1 MMDQAAQFL
10 RIVRSEVL
18 ESIYLL
24 AKRDCKIHLQAQGS
38 RGSRRNRILYL
49 IKPCPRIN
57 SGFQFR
63 RCFEKDQWT
72 LLKNKGERKMTAKN
86 GNRLQHHLTAVKEGK
101 RCFENAFESI
111 ARMILE
117 SEIEKVVVN
126 GRTTYDFTIFRTGK
140 KHIIGIY
147 DEINSFVSFVKDA
160 AEGGSSKEMAFV
172 LVGEPGNGKTFF
184 VEFLCSMYRSFLANE
199 KNRKYTFRF
208 TNMDRLGSYGKISTI
223 ESQTYED
230 PMILAM
236 NLFENPDDNKTFL
249 AKQIGFSDKE
259 IEQLYDNYR
268 PLGACSGYMWNDII
282 NLADGNIDEML
293 KHIEIIPVPM
303 TESLGTITGKYP
315 AKDKITSS
323 AVDLLGEESIQRLL
337 HITDTNNPYRFDL
350 RRGALARVAG
360 GGIHFSDEVF
370 KNKKDLVQV
379 YLGVIQNRVIEIDGY
394 KWPIDTL
401 IVATSN
407 NSEFNRFLSEKE
419 EAPIVDRCR
428 ICYVSHNT
436 NYKLQ
441 ENLTSY
447 AIGNEAKT
455 TLDRKDLHRDPNLN
469 YATSVAVVLTRLP
482 RSEKL
487 TAIETMKLSA
497 GEVAGE
503 KSIKTLAEVIDTL
516 NQDPDITKRFGQKGL
531 GQRNLGRAIQ
541 LLIESSETNEGRCMF
556 AYDIYKTLERVVLD
570 YVTEV
575 NDRAKYLED
584 LKTAKGMYRERIMTE
599 MFNAYM
605 DEPFAIRKD
614 VMNYVNMIIGID
626 AENLGPDKMWKYKD
640 PQTGELK
647 ALKVDERY
655 IKGVEERLGLK
666 TEEQRETFRTSI
678 RKIYGQKISVDPNY
692 DFMDNLELVKAVT
705 DVRLKSDIAGAGSL
719 IGALANR
726 TNEENQ
732 KLYDRMIDTMLNKL
746 NYCKTC
752 AQKTIEYFCTQE
764 DEN

>member
-1 MMDQAAQFL
+1 MATKNTSALHQ
-10 RIVRSEVL
+10 
-18 ESIYLL
+18 
-24 AKRDCKIHLQAQGS
+24 HLS
-38 RGSRRNRILYL
+38 
-49 IKPCPRIN
+49 K
-57 SGFQFR
+57 
-63 RCFEKDQWT
+63 
-72 LLKNKGERKMTAKN
+72 
-86 GNRLQHHLTAVKEGK
+86 VKEGK
-101 RCFENAFESI
+101 RCFENAFQGV

-117 SEIEKVVVN
+117 SDIEKVVVN
-126 GRTTYDFTIFRTGK
+126 GKTTYDFSIFRNGQ
-140 KHIIGIY
+140 KHVIGMY
-147 DEINSFVSFVKDA
+147 DELNSFVSYVKDA
-160 AEGGSSKEMAFV
+160 AENGSSKEMAFV
-172 LVGEPGNGKTFF
+172 LVGEPGNGKTFM
-184 VEFLCSMYRSFLANE
+184 VEFICNRYREFLSLE
-199 KNRKYTFRF
+199 GNRKYTFRY
-208 TNMDRLGSYGKISTI
+208 TGLDKLGGYGRITTI

-236 NLFENPDDNKTFL
+236 NAYEEPDKNREFMSQE
-249 AKQIGFSDKE
+249 AGFSDHE
-259 IEQLYDNYR
+259 IEKLWADYR
-268 PLGACSGYMWNDII
+268 PLGACSAFIWNDIR
-282 NLADGNIDEML
+282 NYTNGDLAQML
-293 KHIEIIPVPM
+293 DFIQIVPVPM
-303 TESLGTITGKYP
+303 TESLGTVTGKYP

-360 GGIHFSDEVF
+360 GGVHFSDEIF

-379 YLGVIQNRVIEIDGY
+379 YLGVIQNRNIEIDGY

-401 IVATSN
+401 IIATSN
-407 NSEFNRFLSEKE
+407 NSEFNRFLAEKE

-441 ENLTSY
+441 KDLTNY
-447 AIGNEAKT
+447 AIGNEART
-455 TLDRKDLHRDPNLN
+455 TLNREFLHQDPNLN
-469 YATSVAVVLTRLP
+469 HAASVAVVLSRLA

-487 TAIETMKLSA
+487 TPIETMKLAA

-516 NQDPDITKRFGQKGL
+516 NQNPDITKRFGQKGL
-531 GQRNLGRAIQ
+531 GQRNLGRGIQ

-556 AYDIYKTLERVVLD
+556 AYDIFRALERIVLD
-570 YVTEV
+570 YVSEA
-575 NDRAKYLED
+575 NDRSKYLED
-584 LKTAKGMYRERIMTE
+584 LKTAKGLYRERIMTE

-605 DEPFAIRKD
+605 DEPLAIRKD

-626 AENLGPDKMWKYKD
+626 AENLGPDRMWKYKD
-640 PQTGELK
+640 PQSGELR
-647 ALKVDERY
+647 ALKIDERY
-655 IKGVEERLGLK
+655 IKSVEERLGLK
-666 TEEQRETFRTSI
+666 TSEQRETFRTSI
-678 RKIYGQKISVDPNY
+678 RKIYGQKISVEPDY

-732 KLYDRMIDTMLNKL
+732 KLYDRMVDTMLNKL
-746 NYCKTC
+746 GYCQTC

>member
-1 MMDQAAQFL
+1 MPKK
-10 RIVRSEVL
+10 
-18 ESIYLL
+18 SITLHQHL
-24 AKRDCKIHLQAQGS
+24 A
-38 RGSRRNRILYL
+38 
-49 IKPCPRIN
+49 
-57 SGFQFR
+57 
-63 RCFEKDQWT
+63 
-72 LLKNKGERKMTAKN
+72 
-86 GNRLQHHLTAVKEGK
+86 AVKDGK
-101 RCFENAFESI
+101 LRFENAFQGVS
-111 ARMILE
+111 RMILE

-126 GRTTYDFTIFRTGK
+126 GKTTYDFKIFRNGS
-140 KHIIGIY
+140 KHIIGMY
-147 DEINSFVSFVKDA
+147 EEINSLVSYVKDA
-160 AEGGSSKEMAFV
+160 AEGGSSQEMAFV
-172 LVGEPGNGKTFF
+172 LVGEPGNGKTFL
-184 VEFLCSMYRSFLANE
+184 VEFLASRYRNFLSIEN
-199 KNRKYTFRF
+199 NRKYTFKF
-208 TNMDRLGSYGKISTI
+208 LNLDKVGNYGKITTI

-236 NLFENPDDNKTFL
+236 NLFDDSDENRQYL
-249 AKQIGFSDKE
+249 AKQIGFSDKD
-259 IEQLYDNYR
+259 IEKLYEDYR
-268 PLGACSGYMWNDII
+268 PLGACSGYIWNDI
-282 NLADGNIDEML
+282 LAHCDGNIDETL
-293 KHIEIIPVPM
+293 KFVEITPVPL
-303 TESLGTITGKYP
+303 TESLGTLTGKYP

-360 GGIHFSDEVF
+360 GGIHFSDEIF

-379 YLGVIQNRVIEIDGY
+379 YLGVIQNRSIEIDGF

-407 NSEFNRFLSEKE
+407 NSEFHRFLSEKE

-441 ENLTSY
+441 KELTNY
-447 AIGNEAKT
+447 AIGSETRT
-455 TLDRKDLHRDPNLN
+455 TLTHEDLHQDPNMN
-469 YATSVAVVLTRLP
+469 YASSVAAVLSRLP

-487 TAIETMKLSA
+487 TPVETMKLAA

-516 NQDPDITKRFGQKGL
+516 NQDPDIINRFGQKGL

-556 AYDIYKTLERVVLD
+556 AYDIFKALERIVLD
-570 YVTEV
+570 YVTEA

-584 LKTAKGMYRERIMTE
+584 LKTGKGLYRERIMTE

-605 DEPFAIRKD
+605 DEPYAIRKD

-626 AENLGPDKMWKYKD
+626 AENLGADKMWKYKD
-640 PQTGELK
+640 PQNSELK
-647 ALKVDERY
+647 ALKIDERY
-655 IKGVEERLGLK
+655 INSVEERLGLK
-666 TEEQRETFRTSI
+666 TEEQRESFRTSI
-678 RKIYGQKISVDPNY
+678 RKIYGQKISVDPDY

-732 KLYDRMIDTMLNKL
+732 KLYDRMIETMLKKL
-746 NYCKTC
+746 GYCRTC

-764 DEN
+764 DEK

>member
-1 MMDQAAQFL
+1 M
-10 RIVRSEVL
+10 S
-18 ESIYLL
+18 
-24 AKRDCKIHLQAQGS
+24 
-38 RGSRRNRILYL
+38 N
-49 IKPCPRIN
+49 N
-57 SGFQFR
+57 S
-63 RCFEKDQWT
+63 KT
-72 LLKNKGERKMTAKN
+72 LH
-86 GNRLQHHLTAVKEGK
+86 HHLTEIKQGK
-101 RCFENAFESI
+101 RCFENAFQSVS
-111 ARMILE
+111 RMILE
-117 SEIEKVVVN
+117 STIQKVVVN
-126 GRTTYDFTIFRTGK
+126 GKTTYDFSIFREGS
-140 KHIIGIY
+140 KHVIGMY
-147 DEINSFVSFVKDA
+147 DEINSFVSYVKDA
-160 AEGGSSKEMAFV
+160 SEGGSSKEMAFV
-172 LVGEPGNGKTFF
+172 LVGEPGNGKTFL
-184 VEFLCSMYRSFLANE
+184 VEFLAAKYRAFLAID
-199 KNRKYTFRF
+199 KNRKYTFKYL
-208 TNMDRLGSYGKISTI
+208 NLEKVGDYGKIKTI

-236 NLFENPDDNKTFL
+236 SLFENPDQNKEFL
-249 AKQIGFSDKE
+249 ARQIGFSDKE
-259 IEQLYDNYR
+259 IDTLYENYR
-268 PLGACSGYMWNDII
+268 PLGACSSYILNDIR
-282 NLADGNIDEML
+282 NFTDGDIDEML
-293 KHIEIIPVPM
+293 KFVEITPVPL
-303 TESLGTITGKYP
+303 TESLGTVTGKYP

-323 AVDLLGEESIQRLL
+323 SVDLLGEESIQRLL

-360 GGIHFSDEVF
+360 GGIHFSDEIF

-379 YLGVIQNRVIEIDGY
+379 YLGVIQNRSIEIDGY

-407 NSEFNRFLSEKE
+407 NSEFHRFLSEKE

-441 ENLTSY
+441 KDLTGY
-447 AIGNEAKT
+447 AVGSETRT
-455 TLDRKDLHRDPNLN
+455 TLTKEDLHQDPNLN
-469 YATSVAVVLTRLP
+469 YAASIAVVLSRLP

-487 TAIETMKLSA
+487 TPVETMKLAA

-516 NQDPDITKRFGQKGL
+516 NQDPEIINRFGQKGL

-541 LLIESSETNEGRCMF
+541 LLIESSETNEGECMF
-556 AYDIYKTLERVVLD
+556 AYDVFKALDRIILD
-570 YVTEV
+570 YVIEA
-575 NDRAKYLED
+575 NDRTKYLED
-584 LKTAKGMYRERIMTE
+584 LKTAKGLYRERIMTE

-605 DEPFAIRKD
+605 DEPYAIRKD

-640 PQTGELK
+640 PQTSELK
-647 ALKVDERY
+647 ALKIDERY
-655 IKGVEERLGLK
+655 INSVEERLGLK
-666 TEEQRETFRTSI
+666 SEEQRESFRTSI
-678 RKIYGQKISVDPNY
+678 RKIYGQKISVNPEY

-732 KLYDRMIDTMLNKL
+732 KLYDRMISTMLEKL
-746 NYCKTC
+746 GYCKTC

-764 DEN
+764 DEK

>member
-1 MMDQAAQFL
+1 MGVPIKQAEW
-10 RIVRSEVL
+10 EVKMGQ
-18 ESIYLL
+18 ST
-24 AKRDCKIHLQAQGS
+24 D
-38 RGSRRNRILYL
+38 
-49 IKPCPRIN
+49 N
-57 SGFQFR
+57 S
-63 RCFEKDQWT
+63 
-72 LLKNKGERKMTAKN
+72 
-86 GNRLQHHLTAVKEGK
+86 LQHHLVSVKEGS
-101 RCFENAFESI
+101 RRFENAFQGVS
-111 ARMILE
+111 RMILE
-117 SEIEKVVVN
+117 SAIEKISVH
-126 GRTTYDFTIFRTGK
+126 GKTTYSFHIFRTGK
-140 KHIIGIY
+140 KHVIGMY

-160 AEGGSSKEMAFV
+160 AEGGSSKEMAYV

-184 VEFLCSMYRSFLANE
+184 VEYLCAKYRNFLSNGN
-199 KNRKYTFRF
+199 NRKYTFRF
-208 TNMDRLGSYGKISTI
+208 KDLDKLVNYGKIGAI

-230 PMILAM
+230 PMVLAM
-236 NLFENPDDNKTFL
+236 NLFDSQDETKVYL
-249 AKQIGFSDKE
+249 AKQFGFTDRE
-259 IEQLYDNYR
+259 IEGFYDNYR
-268 PLGACSGYMWNDII
+268 PLGACSGYIWNDIR
-282 NLADGNIDEML
+282 NYTDGNVEDMFKMVEVV
-293 KHIEIIPVPM
+293 PVPLI
-303 TESLGTITGKYP
+303 ESLGTVTGKYP

-360 GGIHFSDEVF
+360 GGIHFSDEIF

-379 YLGVIQNRVIEIDGY
+379 YLGVIQNRTIEIDGF
-394 KWPIDTL
+394 KWPIDTM
-401 IVATSN
+401 IIATSN

-436 NYKLQ
+436 DYKLQ
-441 ENLTSY
+441 DALTAY
-447 AIGNEAKT
+447 AIGSNTKT
-455 TLDRKDLHRDPNLN
+455 ALSKESLHADPNLN
-469 YATSVAVVLTRLP
+469 YAASVAAVLTRLP

-487 TAIETMKLSA
+487 TPIEAMKLAS

-516 NQDPDITKRFGQKGL
+516 SQDPDITKRFGQKGL

-556 AYDIYKTLERVVLD
+556 ACDIFKTLERVVLD
-570 YVTEV
+570 YVTDA
-575 NDRAKYLED
+575 NDRSKYLED
-584 LKTAKGMYRERIMTE
+584 IKTAKGLYRERIMTE

-605 DEPFAIRKD
+605 DEPLAIRKD

-626 AENLGPDKMWKYKD
+626 AENLGRDKMWKYKD

-647 ALKVDERY
+647 AMKIDARY
-655 IKGVEERLGLK
+655 IDSVEERLGLR
-666 TEEQRETFRTSI
+666 TMEQRETFRTAI
-678 RKIYGQKISVDPNY
+678 RKIYGQKISLDPSY

-732 KLYDRMIDTMLNKL
+732 KLYDRMINTMLEKL
-746 NYCKTC
+746 GYCRTC

-764 DEN
+764 NEK

>member
-1 MMDQAAQFL
+1 MASNKNM
-10 RIVRSEVL
+10 
-18 ESIYLL
+18 
-24 AKRDCKIHLQAQGS
+24 
-38 RGSRRNRILYL
+38 
-49 IKPCPRIN
+49 
-57 SGFQFR
+57 
-63 RCFEKDQWT
+63 T
-72 LLKNKGERKMTAKN
+72 LHHHITAVKKGERI
-86 GNRLQHHLTAVKEGK
+86 
-101 RCFENAFESI
+101 FENAFQGVS
-111 ARMILE
+111 RMVLE
-117 SEIEKVVVN
+117 GKIDKVLVN
-126 GRTTYDFTIFRTGK
+126 GKTTFDFTVFREGR
-140 KHIIGIY
+140 KHIIGMY

-172 LVGEPGNGKTFF
+172 LVGEPGNGKTFL
-184 VEFLCSMYRSFLANE
+184 VEYICSMYREFLSLKE
-199 KNRKYTFRF
+199 NRKYTFRF
-208 TNMDRLGSYGKISTI
+208 NGLDQIGNYGSIAAI

-230 PMILAM
+230 PMVLAM
-236 NLFENPDDNKTFL
+236 NLQETVEESKKYLVRRYRLKD
-249 AKQIGFSDKE
+249 
-259 IEQLYDNYR
+259 EQLEDWFENYR
-268 PLGACSGYMWNDII
+268 PLGACSAYIWNDIRQHNEG
-282 NLADGNIDEML
+282 NLDDML
-293 KHIEIIPVPM
+293 KHIEIVPVPL
-303 TESLGTITGKYP
+303 TESLGTVTGKYP

-337 HITDTNNPYRFDL
+337 HISDTNNPYRFDL

-360 GGIHFSDEVF
+360 GGIHFSDEIY

-379 YLGVIQNRVIEIDGY
+379 YLGIIQNRTIEIDGY

-401 IVATSN
+401 IIATSN
-407 NSEFNRFLSEKE
+407 NSEFNRFLAEKE

-428 ICYVSHNT
+428 ICYVAHNT

-441 ENLTSY
+441 HDLTSY
-447 AIGNEAKT
+447 AVGNESKY
-455 TLDRKDLHRDPNLN
+455 TLTGDSMHQDPNLN
-469 YATSVAVVLTRLP
+469 YAASIAVVLTRLP

-487 TAIETMKLSA
+487 TTIETMKLAS

-503 KSIKTLAEVIDTL
+503 KSIKTLSEVIDAL

-531 GQRNLGRAIQ
+531 GQRNLGRSIQ
-541 LLIESSETNEGRCMF
+541 LLLESSETNEGCCMF
-556 AYDIYKTLERVVLD
+556 AYDIFHAIERVILD
-570 YVTEV
+570 YVSEA
-575 NDRAKYLED
+575 NDRTKFLED
-584 LKTAKGMYRERIMTE
+584 LKIAKGLYRERIMTE

-605 DEPFAIRKD
+605 DEPLAIRKD

-626 AENLGPDKMWKYKD
+626 AENLGPDKMWKYKN

-647 ALKVDERY
+647 ALKIDERY
-655 IKGVEERLGLK
+655 IDSVEDRLGLK
-666 TEEQRETFRTSI
+666 TKEQKETFRTSI

-746 NYCKTC
+746 GYCHTC

>member
-1 MMDQAAQFL
+1 MANMNGNNTLQQH
-10 RIVRSEVL
+10 
-18 ESIYLL
+18 LL
-24 AKRDCKIHLQAQGS
+24 AVKSG
-38 RGSRRNRILYL
+38 RRR
-49 IKPCPRIN
+49 
-57 SGFQFR
+57 
-63 RCFEKDQWT
+63 
-72 LLKNKGERKMTAKN
+72 
-86 GNRLQHHLTAVKEGK
+86 
-101 RCFENAFESI
+101 FENAFEGV

-117 SEIEKVVVN
+117 DEIEKVVVN
-126 GRTTYDFTIFRTGK
+126 GKSGYDFKIFRRGPR
-140 KHIIGIY
+140 HIIGMY
-147 DEINSFVSFVKDA
+147 DEINSFVSYVKDA
-160 AEGGSSKEMAFV
+160 SEGGSSKEMAYV

-184 VEFLCSMYRSFLANE
+184 VEYLSQRYREFLALE
-199 KNRKYTFRF
+199 GNRKYTFRF
-208 TNMDRLGSYGKISTI
+208 TGLDRLGSYGRIKVI

-230 PMILAM
+230 PMILTM
-236 NLFENPDDNKTFL
+236 NLMPDPARNRAYLTSK
-249 AKQIGFSDKE
+249 IGFSEADVE
-259 IEQLYDNYR
+259 RFYENYR
-268 PLGACSGYMWNDII
+268 PLGACSGYIWNDIL
-282 NLADGNIDEML
+282 NDVDGDLEKALAS
-293 KHIEIIPVPM
+293 IEIVPVPL
-303 TESLGTITGKYP
+303 TESLGTVTGKYP

-360 GGIHFSDEVF
+360 GGIHFSDEIY

-401 IVATSN
+401 IIATSN
-407 NSEFNRFLSEKE
+407 NSEFNRFLAEKE

-436 NYKLQ
+436 NYRLQ
-441 ENLTSY
+441 EELTRY
-447 AIGNEAKT
+447 AVGVETKT
-455 TLDRKDLHRDPNLN
+455 TYNKEELHQDPNLN
-469 YATSVAVVLTRLP
+469 YGASVATVLTRLP

-487 TAIETMKLSA
+487 TPVETMKLAA

-516 NQDPDITKRFGQKGL
+516 SQEPDITKRFGQKGL

-541 LLIESSETNEGRCMF
+541 LVIESSETNEGRCMF
-556 AYDIYKTLERVVLD
+556 AYDVFKALDRIVLD
-570 YVTEV
+570 YVTEA

-584 LKTAKGMYRERIMTE
+584 IKIAKGLYRERVMTE

-605 DEPFAIRKD
+605 DEPYAIRKD

-640 PQTGELK
+640 PQTGKLK
-647 ALKVDERY
+647 ALKIDERFVES
-655 IKGVEERLGLK
+655 IEERMGLK
-666 TEEQRETFRTSI
+666 TREQRETFRTSI

-732 KLYDRMIDTMLNKL
+732 KLYDRMIDTMIHKL
-746 NYCKTC
+746 GYCQTC

-764 DEN
+764 DES

>member
-1 MMDQAAQFL
+1 MT
-10 RIVRSEVL
+10 
-18 ESIYLL
+18 
-24 AKRDCKIHLQAQGS
+24 
-38 RGSRRNRILYL
+38 
-49 IKPCPRIN
+49 KP
-57 SGFQFR
+57 Q
-63 RCFEKDQWT
+63 
-72 LLKNKGERKMTAKN
+72 KNISLGGKMTTN
-86 GNRLQHHLTAVKEGK
+86 PNTLHHHLTAVREGM
-101 RCFENAFESI
+101 RCFENAFQSVS
-111 ARMILE
+111 RMILE
-117 SEIEKVVVN
+117 SNIEKVVVN
-126 GRTTYDFTIFRTGK
+126 GKTTYDFSIFRNGP
-140 KHIIGIY
+140 KHVIGMY
-147 DEINSFVSFVKDA
+147 DEINSFVSYVKDA

-184 VEFLCSMYRSFLANE
+184 VEYLASKYRSFLSIE
-199 KNRKYTFRF
+199 GNRKYTFKF
-208 TNMDRLGSYGKISTI
+208 LNLDKIGNYGKIKTI

-236 NLFENPDDNKTFL
+236 NLFENPEENKTYL
-249 AKQIGFSDKE
+249 AKQLGFSDSQ
-259 IEQLYDNYR
+259 IEATYENYR
-268 PLGACSGYMWNDII
+268 PLGACSGYIWSDIR
-282 NLADGNIDEML
+282 NFSNGDIDEML
-293 KHIEIIPVPM
+293 NFIEIIPVPL
-303 TESLGTITGKYP
+303 TESLGTVTGKYP

-360 GGIHFSDEVF
+360 GGIHFSDEIY

-379 YLGVIQNRVIEIDGY
+379 YLGVIQNRNIEIDGY

-407 NSEFNRFLSEKE
+407 NSEFHRFLSEKE

-441 ENLTSY
+441 KDLTAY
-447 AIGNEAKT
+447 TIGSEART
-455 TLDRKDLHRDPNLN
+455 TLTRETLHQDPNLN
-469 YATSVAVVLTRLP
+469 YAASVAAVLTRLP

-487 TAIETMKLSA
+487 TPVETMKLAA

-516 NQDPDITKRFGQKGL
+516 NQDPEIINRFGQKGL
-531 GQRNLGRAIQ
+531 GQRNLGRSIQ
-541 LLIESSETNEGRCMF
+541 LMIESSETNEGKCMF
-556 AYDIYKTLERVVLD
+556 AYDVFKALDRIILD
-570 YVTEV
+570 YVTEA

-584 LKTAKGMYRERIMTE
+584 LKTAKGLYRERIMTE

-605 DEPFAIRKD
+605 DEPLAIRKD

-640 PQTGELK
+640 PQTAQLK
-647 ALKVDERY
+647 ALKIDERY
-655 IKGVEERLGLK
+655 INSVEERLGLK
-666 TEEQRETFRTSI
+666 TEEQRESFRTSI
-678 RKIYGQKISVDPNY
+678 RKIYGQKISVDPDY

-732 KLYDRMIDTMLNKL
+732 KLYDRMIETMLSKL
-746 NYCKTC
+746 GYCKTC

-764 DEN
+764 DEK

>member
-1 MMDQAAQFL
+1 MP
-10 RIVRSEVL
+10 
-18 ESIYLL
+18 
-24 AKRDCKIHLQAQGS
+24 
-38 RGSRRNRILYL
+38 
-49 IKPCPRIN
+49 IKA
-57 SGFQFR
+57 S
-63 RCFEKDQWT
+63 T
-72 LLKNKGERKMTAKN
+72 
-86 GNRLQHHLTAVKEGK
+86 LQHHLAEIKAG
-101 RCFENAFESI
+101 RRRFENAFQ
-111 ARMILE
+111 AVTRMILE
-117 SEIEKVVVN
+117 SSIEKVVVN
-126 GRTTYDFTIFRTGK
+126 GKTTYDFSIFRQGP
-140 KHIIGIY
+140 KHVIGMY
-147 DEINSFVSFVKDA
+147 DEINSFVSYVKDA

-184 VEFLCSMYRSFLANE
+184 VDFLSERYREFLSRPQ
-199 KNRKYTFRF
+199 NRKYTFRF
-208 TNMDRLGSYGKISTI
+208 LNIDKLGNYGKIKII

-236 NLFENPDDNKTFL
+236 NLFEEPDKNREYL
-249 AKQIGFSDKE
+249 AETIGFSDQQ
-259 IEQLYDNYR
+259 IEQVYENYR
-268 PLGACSGYMWNDII
+268 PLGACSGYIWNDIANFTSGRI
-282 NLADGNIDEML
+282 EDML
-293 KHIEIIPVPM
+293 KFVEIVPVPLI
-303 TESLGTITGKYP
+303 ESLGTLTGKYP

-323 AVDLLGEESIQRLL
+323 SVDLLGEESIQRLL
-337 HITDTNNPYRFDL
+337 HISDTNNPYRFDL

-360 GGIHFSDEVF
+360 GGIHFSDEIY

-379 YLGVIQNRVIEIDGY
+379 YLGVIQNRNIEIDGY

-401 IVATSN
+401 IIATSN
-407 NSEFNRFLSEKE
+407 NSEFHRFLSEKE

-441 ENLTSY
+441 KDLTAY
-447 AIGNEAKT
+447 AIGSEART
-455 TLDRKDLHRDPNLN
+455 TLTYEELHQDPNLN
-469 YATSVAVVLTRLP
+469 YAASVAVVLSRLP

-487 TAIETMKLSA
+487 TPVETMKLAA

-516 NQDPDITKRFGQKGL
+516 NQDPEIINRFGQKGL
-531 GQRNLGRAIQ
+531 GQRNLGRAVQ

-556 AYDIYKTLERVVLD
+556 AYDIFKALERIILD
-570 YVTEV
+570 YVTEA
-575 NDRAKYLED
+575 NDRTKYLED
-584 LKTAKGMYRERIMTE
+584 LKTAKGLYRERIMTE

-640 PQTGELK
+640 PQSGELK
-647 ALKVDERY
+647 ALKIDERY
-655 IKGVEERLGLK
+655 INSVEERLGLK
-666 TEEQRETFRTSI
+666 TQEQRESFRTSI
-678 RKIYGQKISVDPNY
+678 RKIYGQKISVDPGY

-732 KLYDRMIDTMLNKL
+732 KLYDRMINTMLEKL
-746 NYCKTC
+746 GYCNTC

-764 DEN
+764 DEK

>member
-1 MMDQAAQFL
+1 MGGKMPKK
-10 RIVRSEVL
+10 
-18 ESIYLL
+18 SI
-24 AKRDCKIHLQAQGS
+24 
-38 RGSRRNRILYL
+38 
-49 IKPCPRIN
+49 
-57 SGFQFR
+57 
-63 RCFEKDQWT
+63 T
-72 LLKNKGERKMTAKN
+72 LH
-86 GNRLQHHLTAVKEGK
+86 QHLTAVKDGK
-101 RCFENAFESI
+101 LLFENAFQGVS
-111 ARMILE
+111 RMILDN
-117 SEIEKVVVN
+117 EIEKVVVN
-126 GRTTYDFTIFRTGK
+126 GKTTYDFKIFRNGA
-140 KHIIGIY
+140 KHVIGMY
-147 DEINSFVSFVKDA
+147 DEINSFVSYVKDA
-160 AEGGSSKEMAFV
+160 AENGSSKEMAFV

-184 VEFLCSMYRSFLANE
+184 VEFLAAKYRNFLAQE
-199 KNRKYTFRF
+199 KNRKYTFKF
-208 TNMDRLGSYGKISTI
+208 LNLDKTGNYGKISTV

-236 NLFENPDDNKTFL
+236 NLFDDSDENRKFL
-249 AKQIGFSDKE
+249 AKQIGFSDKD
-259 IEQLYDNYR
+259 IEKLYEDYR
-268 PLGACSGYMWNDII
+268 PLGACSGYIWNDIR
-282 NLADGNIDEML
+282 NHCDGNIDEML
-293 KHIEIIPVPM
+293 KLVEITPVPL
-303 TESLGTITGKYP
+303 TESLGTVTGKYP

-360 GGIHFSDEVF
+360 GGIHFSDEIY

-379 YLGVIQNRVIEIDGY
+379 YLGVIQNRNIEIDGF

-407 NSEFNRFLSEKE
+407 NSEFHRFLSEKE

-441 ENLTSY
+441 KELTAY
-447 AIGNEAKT
+447 TIGSETRT
-455 TLDRKDLHRDPNLN
+455 TLTREDLHQDPNLN
-469 YATSVAVVLTRLP
+469 YSASVASVLSRLP

-487 TAIETMKLSA
+487 TPVETMKLAA

-516 NQDPDITKRFGQKGL
+516 NQDPEIINRFGQKGL

-556 AYDIYKTLERVVLD
+556 AYDIFKALERIVLD
-570 YVTEV
+570 YVTEA
-575 NDRAKYLED
+575 NDRSKYLED
-584 LKTAKGMYRERIMTE
+584 LKTGKGLYRERIMTE

-605 DEPFAIRKD
+605 DEPYAIRKD

-640 PQTGELK
+640 PQNDELK
-647 ALKVDERY
+647 ALKIDERY
-655 IKGVEERLGLK
+655 INSVEERLGLK
-666 TEEQRETFRTSI
+666 TEEQRESFRTSI
-678 RKIYGQKISVDPNY
+678 RKIYGQKISVDPDY

-732 KLYDRMIDTMLNKL
+732 KLYDRMIETMLNKL
-746 NYCKTC
+746 GYCRTC

-764 DEN
+764 DEK

>member
-1 MMDQAAQFL
+1 MGDKMKH
-10 RIVRSEVL
+10 R
-18 ESIYLL
+18 
-24 AKRDCKIHLQAQGS
+24 
-38 RGSRRNRILYL
+38 
-49 IKPCPRIN
+49 PT
-57 SGFQFR
+57 
-63 RCFEKDQWT
+63 T
-72 LLKNKGERKMTAKN
+72 LH
-86 GNRLQHHLTAVKEGK
+86 HHLTAIKNSD
-101 RCFENAFESI
+101 RTFENAFQGV
-111 ARMILE
+111 ARMVLE
-117 SEIEKVVVN
+117 SSIEKIVVK
-126 GRTTYDFTIFRTGK
+126 GKTTYDFSIFRNSGK
-140 KHIIGIY
+140 HVIGMY
-147 DEINSFVSFVKDA
+147 EEINSFVSFVKDA
-160 AEGGSSKEMAFV
+160 AENGSSKEMAYV

-184 VEFLCSMYRSFLANE
+184 VEYLCGKYRDFLAKE

-208 TNMDRLGSYGKISTI
+208 SNLEQLGHYGRIQSI

-236 NLFENPDDNKTFL
+236 NLFDTRDESREFL
-249 AKQIGFSDKE
+249 AKSVGFSDRE
-259 IEQLYDNYR
+259 IETSYENYR
-268 PLGACSGYMWNDII
+268 PIGACSGYILNDIRSFC
-282 NLADGNIDEML
+282 DGNIDKVLEF
-293 KHIEIIPVPM
+293 IDVVPVPL

-337 HITDTNNPYRFDL
+337 HISDTNNPYRFDL

-360 GGIHFSDEVF
+360 GGIHFSDEIY

-379 YLGVIQNRVIEIDGY
+379 YLGVIQNRSIEIDGY

-401 IVATSN
+401 IIATSN
-407 NSEFNRFLSEKE
+407 NSEFNRFLAEKE

-436 NYKLQ
+436 DYKLQ
-441 ENLTSY
+441 GELTAY
-447 AIGNEAKT
+447 AIGNETKT
-455 TLDRKDLHRDPNLN
+455 TLTREELHIDPNLN
-469 YATSVAVVLTRLP
+469 YAASVAVVLSRLP

-487 TAIETMKLSA
+487 TPIETMKLAA

-503 KSIKTLAEVIDTL
+503 KSIKTLAEVIDIL
-516 NQDPDITKRFGQKGL
+516 SQDPEITKRFGQKGL

-541 LLIESSETNEGRCMF
+541 LLIESSETNEGQCMF
-556 AYDIYKTLERVVLD
+556 AYDMFKTVERIILD
-570 YVTEV
+570 YVPDA

-584 LKTAKGMYRERIMTE
+584 LKIGKGLYRERIMTE

-605 DEPFAIRKD
+605 DEPHAIRKD
-614 VMNYVNMIIGID
+614 VLNYVNMIIGID

-640 PQTGELK
+640 PQSGELK
-647 ALKVDERY
+647 ALKIDERY
-655 IKGVEERLGLK
+655 IKSVEERLGLK
-666 TEEQRETFRTSI
+666 TEEQREAFRTSI
-678 RKIYGQKISVDPNY
+678 RKIYGQKISVNPDY

-732 KLYDRMIDTMLNKL
+732 KLYDRMIDTMLSKL

-752 AQKTIEYFCTQE
+752 ALKTIEYFCTQE
-764 DEN
+764 DEQ

>member
-1 MMDQAAQFL
+1 M
-10 RIVRSEVL
+10 
-18 ESIYLL
+18 
-24 AKRDCKIHLQAQGS
+24 AKKATTQPKSQLHQHCIAV
-38 RGSRRNRILYL
+38 
-49 IKPCPRIN
+49 
-57 SGFQFR
+57 
-63 RCFEKDQWT
+63 
-72 LLKNKGERKMTAKN
+72 KNGER
-86 GNRLQHHLTAVKEGK
+86 R
-101 RCFENAFESI
+101 FENAFKGVS
-111 ARMILE
+111 RMILE
-117 SEIEKVVVN
+117 NKIAKVVVN
-126 GRTTYDFTIFRTGK
+126 AKTTYDFGLFRNGS
-140 KHIIGIY
+140 KHVIGMY
-147 DEINSFVSFVKDA
+147 DEINSFVSYVKDA
-160 AEGGSSKEMAFV
+160 AENGSSKEMAYV

-184 VEFLCSMYRSFLANE
+184 VDFLCACYRNFLTHAQN
-199 KNRKYTFRF
+199 KKYTFRF
-208 TNMDRLGSYGKISTI
+208 KGLEQLGNYGRIKTI

-236 NLFENPDDNKTFL
+236 NLFDAIEENQSFLGSAFGFDDKT
-249 AKQIGFSDKE
+249 
-259 IEQLYDNYR
+259 IEKLYQDYR
-268 PLGACSGYMWNDII
+268 PLGACSGYIWNNFREITDGDIDKM
-282 NLADGNIDEML
+282 LDFID
-293 KHIEIIPVPM
+293 IIPVPL
-303 TESLGTITGKYP
+303 TESLGTVTGKYP

-323 AVDLLGEESIQRLL
+323 AVDLLGEESIQRLM

-360 GGIHFSDEVF
+360 GGIHFADEIY

-379 YLGVIQNRVIEIDGY
+379 YLGVIQNRNIEIDGY

-407 NSEFNRFLSEKE
+407 NSEFNRFLAEKE

-428 ICYVSHNT
+428 ISYVSHNT

-441 ENLTSY
+441 SELTSY
-447 AIGNEAKT
+447 TIGNEART
-455 TLDRKDLHRDPNLN
+455 TLTQEALHQDPNLN
-469 YATSVAVVLTRLP
+469 YAASVAVVLSRLP

-487 TAIETMKLSA
+487 TPIETMKLAA

-516 NQDPDITKRFGQKGL
+516 NQEPDITKRFGQKGL

-541 LLIESSETNEGRCMF
+541 LLIESSETNEGHCMF
-556 AYDIYKTLERVVLD
+556 AFDIFKALERIVLD
-570 YVTEV
+570 YVSET
-575 NDRAKYLED
+575 NDRAKFLED
-584 LKTAKGMYRERIMTE
+584 IKNAKALYRERIMTE

-605 DEPFAIRKD
+605 DEPLAIRKD
-614 VMNYVNMIIGID
+614 VMSYVNMIIGID

-640 PQTGELK
+640 PQSDELR
-647 ALKVDERY
+647 ALKIDERY
-655 IKGVEERLGLK
+655 IKSVEERIGLK

-678 RKIYGQKISVDPNY
+678 RKIYGQKISMDPNY

-732 KLYDRMIDTMLNKL
+732 KLYDRMVVTMLEKL

>member
-1 MMDQAAQFL
+1 M
-10 RIVRSEVL
+10 
-18 ESIYLL
+18 
-24 AKRDCKIHLQAQGS
+24 AKSKNNTLQ
-38 RGSRRNRILYL
+38 Y
-49 IKPCPRIN
+49 
-57 SGFQFR
+57 
-63 RCFEKDQWT
+63 
-72 LLKNKGERKMTAKN
+72 
-86 GNRLQHHLTAVKEGK
+86 HLTAVKEGK
-101 RCFENAFESI
+101 RSFENAFQSVT
-111 ARMILE
+111 RMILE

-126 GRTTYDFTIFRTGK
+126 GKTTYDFSIFRTGK
-140 KHIIGIY
+140 KHIIGMY
-147 DEINSFVSFVKDA
+147 DEINSFVSYIKDA
-160 AEGGSSKEMAFV
+160 SEGGSSGEMAFV
-172 LVGEPGNGKTFF
+172 FVGEPGNGKTFL
-184 VEFLCSMYRSFLANE
+184 VEFLSAKYRNFLTE
-199 KNRKYTFRF
+199 DKNRRYTFKF
-208 TNMDRLGSYGKISTI
+208 LNMDKLGNYGRITTI

-230 PMILAM
+230 PVILAM
-236 NLFENPDDNKTFL
+236 NLFEAPDENKTFL
-249 AKQIGFSDKE
+249 AKQLGFSDNEVEK
-259 IEQLYDNYR
+259 LYDDYR
-268 PLGACSGYMWNDII
+268 PMGACSGYIWNDIR
-282 NLADGNIDEML
+282 NFAAGNIDEML
-293 KHIEIIPVPM
+293 KFIEIIPVPL
-303 TESLGTITGKYP
+303 TESLGTVTGKYP

-337 HITDTNNPYRFDL
+337 HIADTNNPYRFDL

-360 GGIHFSDEVF
+360 GGIHFSDEIY

-407 NSEFNRFLSEKE
+407 NSEFHKFLSEKE
-419 EAPIVDRCR
+419 EAPIIDRCR

-441 ENLTSY
+441 KDLTAY
-447 AIGNEAKT
+447 AVGSETRT
-455 TLDRKDLHRDPNLN
+455 TLTLDYLHQDPNLN
-469 YATSVAVVLTRLP
+469 YAASVASVLTRLP

-487 TAIETMKLSA
+487 TPIETMKLSA

-516 NQDPDITKRFGQKGL
+516 NHDPEIINRFGQKGL

-541 LLIESSETNEGRCMF
+541 LLIESSETNEGKCMF
-556 AYDIYKTLERVVLD
+556 AYDIFKALDRVVLD
-570 YVTEV
+570 YVIEA
-575 NDRAKYLED
+575 NDRTKYLED
-584 LKTAKGMYRERIMTE
+584 LKTAKGLYRERIMTE

-640 PQTGELK
+640 PQTKELK
-647 ALKVDERY
+647 ALKIDERY
-655 IKGVEERLGLK
+655 INSVEERLELK
-666 TEEQRETFRTSI
+666 TKEQREAFRTSI
-678 RKIYGQKISVDPNY
+678 RKIYGQKISVDPDY

-732 KLYDRMIDTMLNKL
+732 KLYDRMVDTMLSKL

-764 DEN
+764 DET

>member
-1 MMDQAAQFL
+1 MANKSNNGLYRHLED
-10 RIVRSEVL
+10 VR
-18 ESIYLL
+18 
-24 AKRDCKIHLQAQGS
+24 D
-38 RGSRRNRILYL
+38 
-49 IKPCPRIN
+49 
-57 SGFQFR
+57 
-63 RCFEKDQWT
+63 
-72 LLKNKGERKMTAKN
+72 
-86 GNRLQHHLTAVKEGK
+86 GK
-101 RCFENAFESI
+101 RCFENAFQGVT
-111 ARMILE
+111 RMILE
-117 SEIEKVVVN
+117 SDISKVVVN
-126 GRTTYDFTIFRTGK
+126 GKTTYDFSIFRIGK
-140 KHIIGIY
+140 KHIIGLY
-147 DEINSFVSFVKDA
+147 DEINSFVSYVKDA
-160 AEGGSSKEMAFV
+160 AEGGSSAEMAYV

-184 VEFLCSMYRSFLANE
+184 IEFLCNRYRRFLANQ
-199 KNRKYTFRF
+199 KNRKYTFKF
-208 TNMDRLGSYGKISTI
+208 NNMDKLGSYGRITAI

-230 PMILAM
+230 PLILAM
-236 NLFENPDDNKTFL
+236 NLFEDPDENKAFL
-249 AKQIGFSDKE
+249 AGEIGFSDKE
-259 IEQLYDNYR
+259 IEKLYENYR
-268 PLGACSGYMWNDII
+268 PLGACSGYIWNDII
-282 NLADGNIDEML
+282 EFADGKVDEML
-293 KHIEIIPVPM
+293 EFIEILPVPL
-303 TESLGTITGKYP
+303 TESLGTVTGKYP

-337 HITDTNNPYRFDL
+337 HVIDTNNPYRFDL

-360 GGIHFSDEVF
+360 GGIHFSDEIF

-379 YLGVIQNRVIEIDGY
+379 YLGVIQNRTIEIDGF
-394 KWPIDTL
+394 KWPLDML

-407 NSEFNRFLSEKE
+407 NSEFNRFLAEKE

-441 ENLTSY
+441 KDLTLY
-447 AIGNEAKT
+447 AIGSEART
-455 TLDRKDLHRDPNLN
+455 TLTQEELHQDPNLN
-469 YATSVAVVLTRLP
+469 YAASVGVVLSRLS

-487 TAIETMKLSA
+487 TPIETMKLAA

-503 KSIKTLAEVIDTL
+503 KSIKTLAEVIDML
-516 NQDPDITKRFGQKGL
+516 NQNPEIIQRFGQKGI

-541 LLIESSETNEGRCMF
+541 LLLESSETNEGQCMF
-556 AYDIYKTLERVVLD
+556 AYDIYKALDRIVLD
-570 YVTEV
+570 YVTDA

-584 LKTAKGMYRERIMTE
+584 LKTAKGLYRERIMTE

-605 DEPFAIRKD
+605 DEPLAIRRD

-655 IKGVEERLGLK
+655 IKSVEERLGLK
-666 TEEQRETFRTSI
+666 TTEQCESFRTSI
-678 RKIYGQKISVDPNY
+678 RKIYGQKISVDPQY

-732 KLYDRMIDTMLNKL
+732 KLYDRMVDTMLNKL
-746 NYCKTC
+746 GYCRTC

-764 DEN
+764 DEK

>member
-1 MMDQAAQFL
+1 MAQ
-10 RIVRSEVL
+10 S
-18 ESIYLL
+18 
-24 AKRDCKIHLQAQGS
+24 
-38 RGSRRNRILYL
+38 N
-49 IKPCPRIN
+49 N
-57 SGFQFR
+57 SMLVEHIR
-63 RCFEKDQWT
+63 
-72 LLKNKGERKMTAKN
+72 
-86 GNRLQHHLTAVKEGK
+86 AVKEGQ
-101 RCFENAFESI
+101 RRFENAFQGVS
-111 ARMILE
+111 RMILE
-117 SEIEKVVVN
+117 DQIEKVVVN
-126 GRTTYDFTIFRTGK
+126 GKTTYDFNIFRKGK
-140 KHIIGIY
+140 KHVIGMY
-147 DEINSFVSFVKDA
+147 DEINSFVSYVKDA
-160 AEGGSSKEMAFV
+160 AENGSSKEMAFV

-184 VEFLCSMYRSFLANE
+184 VEFLCSHYRAFLSEAR
-199 KNRKYTFRF
+199 NRKYTFRF
-208 TNMDRLGSYGKISTI
+208 VNMDKLGSYGRINAI

-236 NLFENPDDNKTFL
+236 NLFEDPEANKSHL
-249 AKQIGFSDKE
+249 AKEFGFDDAQIE
-259 IEQLYDNYR
+259 TLYEDYR
-268 PLGACSGYMWNDII
+268 PLGACSGYIWNDIR
-282 NLADGNIDEML
+282 NYTDGKLADML
-293 KHIEIIPVPM
+293 AFVQIIPVPL
-303 TESLGTITGKYP
+303 TESLGTVTGKYP

-360 GGIHFSDEVF
+360 GGIHFSDEIF

-379 YLGVIQNRVIEIDGY
+379 YLGVIQNRNIEIDGY
-394 KWPIDTL
+394 KWPIDSL

-441 ENLTSY
+441 NELTAY
-447 AIGNEAKT
+447 AVGNEFRT
-455 TLDRKDLHRDPNLN
+455 TLTREPLHQDPNLN
-469 YATSVAVVLTRLP
+469 YAASVASVLTRLP

-487 TAIETMKLSA
+487 TSIETMKLSA

-516 NQDPDITKRFGQKGL
+516 NQNPDITKRFGQKGL

-541 LLIESSETNEGRCMF
+541 LMVESSETNEGRCLF
-556 AYDIYKTLERVVLD
+556 AYDVYKALDRIILD
-570 YVTEV
+570 YVNDA
-575 NDRAKYLED
+575 NDRVKYLED
-584 LKTAKGMYRERIMTE
+584 MKTAKGLYRERIMTE

-605 DEPFAIRKD
+605 DEPLAIRKD

-640 PQTGELK
+640 PQTSELR
-647 ALKVDERY
+647 ALKIDERY
-655 IKGVEERLGLK
+655 IKSVEERLGLK

-678 RKIYGQKISVDPNY
+678 RKIYGQKISVNPEY

-732 KLYDRMIDTMLNKL
+732 KLYDRMVDTMLNKL

>member
-1 MMDQAAQFL
+1 M
-10 RIVRSEVL
+10 SN
-18 ESIYLL
+18 
-24 AKRDCKIHLQAQGS
+24 HP
-38 RGSRRNRILYL
+38 N
-49 IKPCPRIN
+49 
-57 SGFQFR
+57 
-63 RCFEKDQWT
+63 T
-72 LLKNKGERKMTAKN
+72 LH
-86 GNRLQHHLTAVKEGK
+86 HHLKEIKEGQ
-101 RCFENAFESI
+101 RHFENAFQSVS
-111 ARMILE
+111 RMILG
-117 SEIEKVVVN
+117 STIEKVVVN
-126 GRTTYDFTIFRTGK
+126 GKTTYDFSIFREGS
-140 KHIIGIY
+140 KHVIGMY
-147 DEINSFVSFVKDA
+147 DEINSFVSYVKDA

-172 LVGEPGNGKTFF
+172 LVGEPGNGKTFL
-184 VEFLCSMYRSFLANE
+184 VDFLAGKYRSFLSKEN
-199 KNRKYTFRF
+199 NRKYTFRF
-208 TNMDRLGSYGKISTI
+208 LNLADIGNYGKINII

-236 NLFENPDDNKTFL
+236 NLFENPDENKEYL

-259 IEQLYDNYR
+259 IETLYENYR
-268 PLGACSGYMWNDII
+268 PLGACSSYIWNDIR
-282 NLADGNIDEML
+282 NFTGGAIDDML
-293 KHIEIIPVPM
+293 KLVEITTVPL
-303 TESLGTITGKYP
+303 TESLGTVTGKYP

-360 GGIHFSDEVF
+360 GGIHFSDEIY

-379 YLGVIQNRVIEIDGY
+379 YLGVIQNRSIEIDGY

-407 NSEFNRFLSEKE
+407 NSEFHRFLSEKE

-441 ENLTSY
+441 KDLTTY
-447 AIGNEAKT
+447 ALGSETRT
-455 TLDRKDLHRDPNLN
+455 TLTKESLHQDPNLN
-469 YATSVAVVLTRLP
+469 YAASVAAVLSRLP

-487 TAIETMKLSA
+487 TPVETMKLAA

-516 NQDPDITKRFGQKGL
+516 NQDPEIINRFGQKGL
-531 GQRNLGRAIQ
+531 GQRNLGRSIQ
-541 LLIESSETNEGRCMF
+541 LLIESSETNEGECMF
-556 AYDIYKTLERVVLD
+556 AYDIFRALERIILD
-570 YVTEV
+570 YVTEA
-575 NDRAKYLED
+575 NDRTKYLED

-605 DEPFAIRKD
+605 DEPLAIRKD

-626 AENLGPDKMWKYKD
+626 AENLGQDKMWKYKD
-640 PQTGELK
+640 PQSGELK
-647 ALKVDERY
+647 ALKIDERY
-655 IKGVEERLGLK
+655 INSVEERLGLK
-666 TEEQRETFRTSI
+666 TEEQRESFRTSI
-678 RKIYGQKISVDPNY
+678 RKIYGQKISVDPDY

-746 NYCKTC
+746 GYCRTC

-764 DEN
+764 DEK